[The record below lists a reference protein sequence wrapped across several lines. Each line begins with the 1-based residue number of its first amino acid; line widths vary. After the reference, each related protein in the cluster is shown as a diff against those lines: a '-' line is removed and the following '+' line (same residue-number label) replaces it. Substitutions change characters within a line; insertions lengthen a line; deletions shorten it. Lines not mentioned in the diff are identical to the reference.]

1 MIVLIRNIFG
11 RRPRRRKADGSRQP
25 TVLITGAS
33 SGIGRVTAIHLAE
46 RGFHVIAT
54 SRSLDRLEP
63 LHNEMVERRL
73 ALTPVELDINKN
85 EGVNRVMPGVIAEH
99 GPIDVLV
106 NNAGYGLWG
115 PLQTL
120 SISEMKTMFETNFFG
135 VVRMIHSVLPGMIER
150 RDGVIVNVSSVL
162 GRMGTPFNGAYV
174 SSKFALE
181 GMSESLRTEV
191 KPFGVKVALVEP
203 GLFNTNFQRNM
214 VTADGVDGQETV
226 YTPLI
231 KRYRKNHDR
240 FQSFGKDPI
249 NVARVIHSI
258 IESRNPP
265 FRNPVG
271 VDARAGMLGI
281 RLLPEKLYWPLL
293 DKATMR

>member
-1 MIVLIRNIFG
+1 MLVLLRNLFG
-11 RRPRRRKADGSRQP
+11 GRPRSRTSSGGTQP

-33 SGIGRVTAIHLAE
+33 SGIGRVTATYLAE
-46 RGFHVIAT
+46 RGYHVIAT
-54 SRSLDRLEP
+54 SRSLERLES
-63 LHNEMVERRL
+63 LGGEMADRGL
-73 ALTPVELDINKN
+73 AFTPVELDINRN
-85 EGVNRVMPGVIAEH
+85 EGVNRVMSGIIADH
-99 GPIDVLV
+99 GPIDVLI

-115 PLQTL
+115 PIQTL
-120 SISEMKTMFETNFFG
+120 SISEMKTMFETNYFG
-135 VVRMIHSVLPGMIER
+135 AVRMIHSVLPGMIEQGY
-150 RDGVIVNVSSVL
+150 GVIINVSSVL
-162 GRMGTPFNGAYV
+162 GRLATPFNGAYA

-203 GLFNTNFQRNM
+203 GLFNTNFQQNM
-214 VTADGVDGQETV
+214 VIAEGVDGQETV

-231 KRYRKNHDR
+231 ERYHKSHDR

-249 NVARVIHSI
+249 KVAKVIHSI
-258 IESRNPP
+258 IEARNPP

-271 VDARAGMLGI
+271 ADARAGIFGT
-281 RLLPEKLYWPLL
+281 RVLPEKIYWPLL

>member
-1 MIVLIRNIFG
+1 MLVLLRNMFSGKQI
-11 RRPRRRKADGSRQP
+11 RRRGDGDRQP
-25 TVLITGAS
+25 TALITGAS
-33 SGIGRVTAIHLAE
+33 SGIGRVTAVYLAE

-54 SRSLDRLEP
+54 SRSLDRLDG
-63 LHNEMVERRL
+63 LRDEMAERRL
-73 ALTPVELDINKN
+73 AFTPVELDINRN
-85 EGVNRVMPGVIAEH
+85 EGVNRVMPGVMAVH

-106 NNAGYGLWG
+106 NNAAYGLWG
-115 PLQTL
+115 PIQTL
-120 SISEMKTMFETNFFG
+120 SISEMKTMFETNYFG
-135 VVRMIHSVLPGMIER
+135 VVRMIHSVLPAMIQQ
-150 RDGVIVNVSSVL
+150 GSGIIVNVSSVL
-162 GRMGTPFNGAYV
+162 GRMATPFNGAYS

-203 GLFNTNFQRNM
+203 GLFNTNFQQNM
-214 VTADGVDGQETV
+214 VTAEGVDGQETV

-231 KRYRKNHDR
+231 ERYRKNHDR
-240 FQSFGKDPI
+240 FQNLGKDPI
-249 NVARVIHSI
+249 KVARVIHTI

-271 VDARAGMLGI
+271 AEARAGIFGT
-281 RLLPEKLYWPLL
+281 RVLPEKIYWPLL

>member
-1 MIVLIRNIFG
+1 MLVLFRNLLGG
-11 RRPRRRKADGSRQP
+11 RSASRKTDDPTQP
-25 TVLITGAS
+25 TALITGAS
-33 SGIGRVTAIHLAE
+33 SGIGRVTATYLAE

-54 SRSLDRLEP
+54 SRSLDRLDT
-63 LHNEMVERRL
+63 LRDEMADRGL
-73 ALTPVELDINKN
+73 SLTPVELDINRN
-85 EGVNRVMPGVIAEH
+85 EGVSRVLPGVIAEH

-106 NNAGYGLWG
+106 NNAGYSLWG
-115 PLQTL
+115 PIQTV
-120 SISEMKTMFETNFFG
+120 SISEMKTMFETNYFG
-135 VVRMIHSVLPGMIER
+135 AVRMIHSVLPGMIER
-150 RDGVIVNVSSVL
+150 GSGVIINVSSVL
-162 GRMGTPFNGAYV
+162 GRMATPFNGAYA

-203 GLFNTNFQRNM
+203 GLFLTDFQRNM

-231 KRYRKNHDR
+231 KRYRKHHDR
-240 FQSFGKDPI
+240 FQRLGKDPI
-249 NVARVIHSI
+249 KVAQVIHSI

-271 VDARAGMLGI
+271 AEARAGIFGT
-281 RLLPEKLYWPLL
+281 RVLPEKIYWPLL
-293 DKATMR
+293 DRATMR